1 MPLELLLYPSQLE
14 SCISPN
20 DLLAPRVQGNLIS
33 VKRWLASDYTV
44 GFYQHQTPW
53 SPWSLYSR
61 GTSHSNMIDCNMLQF
76 FWRNSHLVFFLRP
89 LTSNWLHS
97 SRASGSSMPTLGRW
111 CIVRRW
117 ILRALVRPVWWFWCA
132 RVLKSHRIHGAGIY
146 IYMLTWMGYIDG
158 MHVTIY
164 SIHGS
169 YGNWYHFL

>member
-1 MPLELLLYPSQLE
+1 MPLELLLYPSQLK

-76 FWRNSHLVFFLRP
+76 FWRNSHLVF
-89 LTSNWLHS
+89 S
-97 SRASGSSMPTLGRW
+97 SGLWPATDYTALA
-111 CIVRRW
+111 
-117 ILRALVRPVWWFWCA
+117 LRAAVCRHW
-132 RVLKSHRIHGAGIY
+132 GAGVSSGDGFCELWWDLFDDFDVHGCWNPIGSMVLVYIY
-146 IYMLTWMGYIDG
+146 IYANMNGVYWW
-158 MHVTIY
+158 
-164 SIHGS
+164 
-169 YGNWYHFL
+169 NACYHI